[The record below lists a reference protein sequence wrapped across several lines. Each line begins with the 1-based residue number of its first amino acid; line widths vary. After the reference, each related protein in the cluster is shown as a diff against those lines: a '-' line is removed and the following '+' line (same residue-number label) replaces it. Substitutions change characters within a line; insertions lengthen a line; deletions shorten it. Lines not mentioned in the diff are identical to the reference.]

1 MCAENK
7 ANKTYEELRR
17 ENEELKKENERLR
30 GDNARLRRER
40 YALVAKTLR

>member
-1 MCAENK
+1 MCAENQE
-7 ANKTYEELRR
+7 NKTYDELRR